1 MATDSLSSS
10 ETPGISEILH
20 VLDLNC
26 GSEDRETKPYLVISG
41 NSGPRWLLPA
51 RSSAAASVL
60 GIWHPYNL
68 SSRMKWLAIRMAS
81 RAGVLRFAHSVASVE
96 TSRRR
101 ARLWF
106 DRCGIQT
113 QDGEIVVLIGAF
125 SASRKLIAFL
135 LDNQHRIAAVLK
147 VGLTAG
153 GGLSILHEAEV
164 LGKLEQYS
172 WAPRLLSVHPGL
184 RAAAQEYMP
193 GAMPDRA
200 FRPEFMDLLC
210 RLPRSGSSISLA
222 ALAREMETRLSP
234 FKGRFDKMAPGL
246 LSRSLACLDL
256 DTAVPTMLAHG
267 DFLPWNIVRNP
278 KVGYVLVDW
287 EWADFAGLPAHDL
300 FHFQFSIDRLFGE
313 KAGGYPAFRASSV
326 CAEYFRRMDLDVALL
341 PQLAIA
347 YLLNQLLF
355 LNEHLS
361 PEHAA
366 YLLRQLASIAD
377 CPVPEL

>member
-1 MATDSLSSS
+1 MATEPLSPS
-10 ETPGISEILH
+10 ETLGISEILRA
-20 VLDLNC
+20 LELNC
-26 GSEDRETKPYLVISG
+26 GSEDRETEPYLVIPG

-68 SSRMKWLAIRMAS
+68 SSRMKWLAIRMAA
-81 RAGVLRFAHSVASVE
+81 RAGALRFARSVASVE
-96 TSRRR
+96 TSRRG

-106 DRCGIQT
+106 DRCGIQAR
-113 QDGEIVVLIGAF
+113 DGEIVVLIGAF
-125 SASRKLIAFL
+125 SPDRKLIAFL

-164 LGKLEQYS
+164 LGRLEQYS
-172 WAPRLLSVHPGL
+172 WAPRLLSVHPSL

-193 GAMPDRA
+193 GAMPDRG

-210 RLPRSGSSISLA
+210 QLPRSGSSISLA
-222 ALAREMETRLSP
+222 TVAQEVANRLSP
-234 FKGRFDKMAPGL
+234 FKAQFDKMAPGL

-256 DTAVPTMLAHG
+256 DIAVPTMLVHG

-278 KVGYVLVDW
+278 KAGDVLVDW

-300 FHFQFSIDRLFGE
+300 LHFQFSIDRLFGE
-313 KAGGYPAFRASSV
+313 KAGGYAAIQSSSI

-347 YLLNQLLF
+347 YLLDQLRHF
-355 LNEHLS
+355 NKHLS

-366 YLLRQLASIAD
+366 YLLRQLAAASLTA
-377 CPVPEL
+377 